1 MIIFDRYMIK
11 NILIATLFVAVTLCV
26 IIILTQSLRFLELVI
41 ESGASSSLFWLLT
54 FLTLPRFLEVIL
66 PISLMA
72 GVLFIYSRMISDS
85 ELIVMRASGA
95 SPLTLARPA
104 IALSLFLTLFLM
116 VMTLWAA
123 PKSLQMLQQMRNQIK
138 AEYSNIL
145 FRPGI
150 FNKVGSGLT
159 VYIRDKSASGELLGI
174 MIHDSRDSERS
185 PSTILAKRGALINT
199 QDGQQVLVYEGSRQ
213 EYAPQKQILNRLNF
227 DRYTID
233 LPDATPARERWQE
246 AEERTVFELFNPD
259 LNNSSDVRN
268 LDNFKLELHKRIL
281 SPFLALLFTLIP
293 CCVLLLGPFDRRGQG
308 KRILFGVLCVTI
320 IQGLYMSLFNI
331 ARQSDIAQVG
341 VYLLVIVPCVVCL
354 FLLSGFG
361 EALRRRFFYPSEAA
375 S

>member
-11 NILIATLFVAVTLCV
+11 NLSIATLFVAVTLSV

-54 FLTLPRFLEVIL
+54 LLTLPRFLEVIL

-72 GVLFIYSRMISDS
+72 GVLFVYSRMISDS

-104 IALSLFLTLFLM
+104 IVLSLFFTLFLM

-123 PKSLQMLQQMRNQIK
+123 PKSLQTLQQMRQQIK

-159 VYIRDKSASGELLGI
+159 VYIRAKSPSGELLGI
-174 MIHDSRDSERS
+174 MIHDSRNAEQN
-185 PSTILAKRGALINT
+185 PSTILAKRGVLINT
-199 QDGQQVLVYEGSRQ
+199 EDGQQVLVYDGSRQ
-213 EYAPQKQILNRLNF
+213 EYAPEKQILNRLNF
-227 DRYTID
+227 ERYTLD

-246 AEERTVFELFNPD
+246 AEERTIFELLRPD
-259 LNNSSDVRN
+259 LNNPSDVRN
-268 LDNFKLELHKRIL
+268 LDSFSLEIHKRIL
-281 SPFLALLFTLIP
+281 SPLLALLFTLIP

-308 KRILFGVLCVTI
+308 KRILLGVLCVTI
-320 IQGLYMSLFNI
+320 IQGVYMSLFSMAQQSFMAQI
-331 ARQSDIAQVG
+331 A
-341 VYLLVIVPCVVCL
+341 VYFLVAVPSMVCL

-361 EALRRRFFYPSEAA
+361 DSMRRQLFHTPEVAP
-375 S
+375 